1 MRGILGWR
9 VLGPR
14 GGGSKPLTS
23 AACGPLDKV
32 PTDLDGIDAGQLDY
46 KTDVA
51 AIDSFAD
58 TVKLPDAYIK
68 PVGTIRGF
76 VDDYASAA
84 QDIGIPAGQ
93 PPLPDQVET
102 LRKRRCISRTRPPA
116 SRTRCR
122 RWTRGRPTPA
132 GEACEQMS
140 LRRDDASVTMW
151 VRRAAS
157 AVAVKVLAATV
168 AVVMVTALPT
178 AASARRFT
186 PRSGS
191 YTGLAAG
198 QQMTFWV
205 APGGRRMVNVAL
217 PAVVLSCVGGG
228 AVGDHFGFATARI
241 RPNGTFRTAGTQTG
255 IANGVSSTYA
265 YSFGGHFSRGG
276 ASGSFRMTISPTAG
290 AVGHACTSNLQ
301 T

>member
-1 MRGILGWR
+1 M
-9 VLGPR
+9 
-14 GGGSKPLTS
+14 
-23 AACGPLDKV
+23 
-32 PTDLDGIDAGQLDY
+32 
-46 KTDVA
+46 
-51 AIDSFAD
+51 
-58 TVKLPDAYIK
+58 
-68 PVGTIRGF
+68 
-76 VDDYASAA
+76 
-84 QDIGIPAGQ
+84 
-93 PPLPDQVET
+93 
-102 LRKRRCISRTRPPA
+102 TR
-116 SRTRCR
+116 
-122 RWTRGRPTPA
+122 WI
-132 GEACEQMS
+132 
-140 LRRDDASVTMW
+140 
-151 VRRAAS
+151 RRAAS

-205 APGGRRMVNVAL
+205 APGGRRMVNVAF

-276 ASGSFRMTISPTAG
+276 ASGSFRMTIRPTAG

-301 T
+301 TWKATLDEQPRQTNALAPGGYKGLAAGQQMSFDLSSGRVLQGVSLPAVVLSCLGGGAIGDHIQFATVPVGANGAFAARATQAGVLSGSPATFTYAFSGSFTGRSPTNVPRAGGMFREDVVLADGRRCTSNDQLWAATLSP